1 MNGLTKL
8 LIPCASL
15 LLLAACGT
23 QLERAERISPEGS
36 AFDKGLYDGY
46 VELAKGEFGEG
57 DYQDSDTFAGRAITA
72 GTGGSIG
79 PEKIDA
85 RGLPADKVAE
95 LASARE
101 RLMAAMAAGAA
112 EKKPSEA
119 ARAQVMFDCWMQEQ
133 EENFQPE
140 DIAACRGD
148 FMTELAKLEK
158 APKVAAAPAPAPEP
172 PVGPWVVN
180 FEFNRSDLTP
190 DARAVLAD
198 VVSAAKK
205 SDVQTI
211 SLGGYTDLVGSSQYN
226 DALSQKRTDAVVNFL
241 LESGIQKEKI
251 VGSSF
256 GKNDPVV
263 NTPDPEVKNRRVEI
277 EFAK

>member
-1 MNGLTKL
+1 MIGLTRL
-8 LIPCASL
+8 LIPCAGL

-72 GTGGSIG
+72 GTSGGIG

-140 DIAACRGD
+140 DIAACRDD
-148 FMTELAKLEK
+148 FMTELAKLEEQ
-158 APKVAAAPAPAPEP
+158 PKVAAAPAPAPEP

-211 SLGGYTDLVGSSQYN
+211 NLGGYTDLVGSSQYN